1 MEILWDKLHLEDRP
15 FDLDN
20 HGPVF
25 ILGCPRSGTT
35 FLSKCLA
42 AVDNLEEFV
51 GVLVPPRFMHLI
63 AFTQDVQQKENML
76 LITRDIFWQAFWRR
90 RIFKHERLIQV
101 LKGNTSI
108 TSFLE
113 KPVMLD
119 AVFCYKEPF
128 LCFAA
133 IDFAKHYPNSRFI
146 HIIRDGR
153 DNADSMNRTYPHALS
168 DRVLKDEDLTK
179 NNNSEI
185 GIWRRY
191 KGFSIPWWINTGEE
205 DRFINSSKFER
216 NFLMWAEMISRAREI
231 RNTVGQDRYFEV
243 KYEDF
248 VREPLA
254 VSEKILQFLGSASNK
269 RMNAQLKK
277 AFSSSIGINK
287 KNSSKVRVDQVGGPA
302 YALLQE
308 LGYDK

>member
-1 MEILWDKLHLEDRP
+1 MNGLDLLYLEDRP
-15 FDLDN
+15 SKLDN
-20 HGPVF
+20 YGPIF

-42 AVDNLEEFV
+42 AIDNLEEFV

-63 AFTQDVQQKENML
+63 ASTKDVEQKGNML

-101 LKGNTSI
+101 LKGNNSI

-113 KPVMLD
+113 KPEMLN

-133 IDFAKHYPNSRFI
+133 IDFARHYPNARFI

-168 DRVLKDEDLTK
+168 DHVLKDEGLTK

-191 KGFSIPWWINTGEE
+191 KGFSVPWWIHSGEE
-205 DRFINSSKFER
+205 DRFIESSKFER
-216 NFLMWAEMISRAREI
+216 NFLMWAEMVSRAREI
-231 RNTVGQDRYFEV
+231 RNTVGKDRYFEV

-248 VREPLA
+248 VIDPLA
-254 VSEKILQFLGSASNK
+254 VSDQILKFLGVASNK
-269 RMNAQLKK
+269 RMYVQLKK
-277 AFSSSIGINK
+277 AFSTSIGINK
-287 KNSSKVRVDQVGGPA
+287 KNSSKVRIEQVGAPA
-302 YALLQE
+302 YGLLQE

>member
-1 MEILWDKLHLEDRP
+1 MLHLEDRP
-15 FDLDN
+15 SQLDN
-20 HGPVF
+20 YGPVF

-42 AVDNLEEFV
+42 AIDNLEEFV

-63 AFTQDVQQKENML
+63 ALTQDVDQKENMM
-76 LITRDIFWQAFWRR
+76 LITRDIFWQNFWRR

-101 LKGNTSI
+101 LKGKTSL

-113 KPVMLD
+113 KPAMLD
-119 AVFCYKEPF
+119 TIFCYKEPF

-133 IDFAKHYPNSRFI
+133 IDFARHYPNSKFI

-168 DRVLKDEDLTK
+168 DHVLKDENLTK

-191 KGFSIPWWINTGEE
+191 NGFSIPWWINPGEE
-205 DRFINSSKFER
+205 KRFIESSNFER
-216 NFLMWAEMISRAREI
+216 NFLMWAEMVSRAREI
-231 RNTVGQDRYFEV
+231 RKTLGKDRYFEV

-254 VSEKILQFLGSASNK
+254 VSEQILQFLGSASNK

-277 AFSSSIGINK
+277 AFSTSIGINK
-287 KNSSKVRVDQVGGPA
+287 KKSSKVRIEQVGAPA
-302 YALLQE
+302 YGLLQE